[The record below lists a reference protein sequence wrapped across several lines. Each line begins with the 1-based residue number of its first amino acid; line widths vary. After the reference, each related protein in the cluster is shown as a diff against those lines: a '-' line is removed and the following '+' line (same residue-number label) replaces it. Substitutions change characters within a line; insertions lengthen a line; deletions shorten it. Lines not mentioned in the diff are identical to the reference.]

1 MDLGQATS
9 PAAAPVET
17 IRSSFIPQPITHS
30 SRAAFIH
37 DRRGARLTGGTVGRA
52 AAAIAV
58 AVAIVAYLTGRPI
71 RTSLA
76 LTGDLSFRS
85 ERREGGRQAGRGK
98 GADSWASVV
107 AAWCDDSGRVLRI
120 GHLRGKVQG
129 AKHYRLRHVICPQDS
144 LDDYLKEEEEKR
156 RADGQQGDVLRT
168 AAGAGDTRALL
179 EVKLAFE
186 WWWWW

>member
-1 MDLGQATS
+1 MCC
-9 PAAAPVET
+9 
-17 IRSSFIPQPITHS
+17 
-30 SRAAFIH
+30 
-37 DRRGARLTGGTVGRA
+37 

-85 ERREGGRQAGRGK
+85 EGREGGRQGGRE
-98 GADSWASVV
+98 GADSWTSVI

-144 LDDYLKEEEEKR
+144 LDDYLKEKM

-186 WWWWW
+186 WWW